1 MYLLKGEKLISKGL
15 IYDILHG
22 KNSEIH
28 IYNCI
33 MQLYIIASCNY
44 IHIAIASL
52 NYISISI
59 LFPKTHSMEIAISIK
74 ILFYFQQNWISI
86 VFPKN

>member
-15 IYDILHG
+15 IHDILHG

-28 IYNCI
+28 V
-33 MQLYIIASCNY
+33 MEF
-44 IHIAIASL
+44 AIASL

-59 LFPKTHSMEIAISIK
+59 LFPKTHSMEIAI
-74 ILFYFQQNWISI
+74 
-86 VFPKN
+86 